1 MEKITYLLGAGAS
14 AEVLPLIKKNPSSG
28 KQGLSEELENFVNEE
43 GGSIAKME
51 NLTVEDLKLLKVITK
66 KCRTFGTPD
75 LAAKYY
81 HETKDWENYLHLK
94 KLMSWYFY
102 SFERTPNRTGTGF
115 EGRNLDPRVVPFLT
129 TISSNGRLPKTVKML
144 SWNYDT
150 QIEMGA
156 NFLKGVPGK
165 SNDFDSQFFIWP
177 YSSQPTDTKDRE
189 YFLHHLNGY
198 CGPNYSK
205 RSLAG
210 EEPSAFDMHSRDEP
224 LLSFAWEDDDSYDKT
239 TFTTR
244 RIELA
249 SKLIVGTTILVVI
262 GYSFPFF
269 NRKIDAKLF
278 ETMKWTLQKIYFQD
292 PYLDGQFLYGQFGL
306 NKDSDTTLLEQ
317 QNGGKAVDIQW
328 IKDKSQYFVPFE
340 L

>member
-14 AEVLPLIKKNPSSG
+14 AEVLPLIKKNASSG

-43 GGSIAKME
+43 GGSIAKIE
-51 NLTVEDLKLLKVITK
+51 NLNAEDHKVLKAITK

-81 HETKDWENYLHLK
+81 LETKDWENYVQLK

-102 SFERTPNRTGTGF
+102 SVERTPNRTGTGF

-129 TISSNGRLPKTVKML
+129 TISSNGKLPKAVRVL

-165 SNDFDSQFFIWP
+165 NNDFDANFFVWP
-177 YSSQPTDTKDRE
+177 YCSQSTDTKDKD
-189 YFLHHLNGY
+189 YFLLHLNGY
-198 CGPNYSK
+198 CGPNYSE
-205 RSLAG
+205 RSLAT
-210 EEPSAFDMHSRDEP
+210 EEPSEFDMQSNAEP
-224 LLSFAWEDDDSYDKT
+224 LLSFAWEDDDNYNKR
-239 TFTTR
+239 TFTRR

-249 SKLIVGTTILVVI
+249 NKTIDGTTILVVI

-269 NRKIDAKLF
+269 NRKIDSELF
-278 ETMKWTLQKIYFQD
+278 ATMKKTLRKIYFQD
-292 PYLDGQFLYGQFGL
+292 PSLDGQFLYGQFDL
-306 NKDSDTTLLEQ
+306 VKDKSELMARQFEA
-317 QNGGKAVDIQW
+317 KVVDIQW
-328 IKDKSQYFVPFE
+328 IKDKSQYYVPFE